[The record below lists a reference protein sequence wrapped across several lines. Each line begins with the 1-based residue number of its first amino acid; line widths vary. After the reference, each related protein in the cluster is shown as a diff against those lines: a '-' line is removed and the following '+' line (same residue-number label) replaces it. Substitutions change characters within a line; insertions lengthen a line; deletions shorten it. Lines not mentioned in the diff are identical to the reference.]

1 MIYPHSRV
9 DVLVFA
15 EDPGAANFVAD
26 LPRALA
32 SKGHTTH
39 FATCGSA
46 TAYLKQRG
54 FNAAHLP
61 PQYDAEAV
69 LDALAPRLIVVGT
82 SENPDSIGLRFVACA
97 AARRIPSV
105 GVIDSS
111 TNLDYRF
118 RGRSADPLAFCPDA
132 VIVPDTVASDGLVKL
147 GLGRERIIVG
157 GHPHWDY
164 VRSVHQ
170 SLSQVDRNELR
181 LRYFN
186 GPANGQ
192 TVVLFA
198 SEISDGM
205 NPQQFR
211 FSDEYTLRGNGKSL
225 GRTEI
230 VIEEFLSAAAH
241 ARHHLHLVLR
251 LHPKQSLTDLADYQG
266 AFDTVSQAESS
277 LELIHAADA
286 VVGMTSMMITEAV
299 LMRRPTLAI
308 LPRECESAWLSTI
321 KLGVTPHASD
331 RGSVHEQFTRL
342 LTPAPL
348 PSITALENFFPSGA
362 LGHMTATCE
371 KFGLL

>member
-1 MIYPHSRV
+1 MIYPHSRA

-26 LPRALA
+26 LPRTLA

-39 FATCGSA
+39 FATSGSA

-54 FNAAHLP
+54 LDAVQLP
-61 PQYDAEAV
+61 SQCDPEAV

-82 SENPDSIGLRFVACA
+82 AENPESIGLRFVACA

-118 RGRSADPLAFCPDA
+118 RGRSKDPLAFCPDA
-132 VIVPDTVASDGLVKL
+132 VIVPDTVAKDGLVKL
-147 GLGRERIIVG
+147 GLGPDRIVVG

-164 VRSVHQ
+164 VRSTCR
-170 SLSQVDRNELR
+170 SLDQLDRNGLR

-186 GPANGQ
+186 DSASGR
-192 TVVLFA
+192 TVVIFA

-211 FSDEYTLRGNGKSL
+211 FSDEYTLRGNGKSH

-230 VIEEFLSAAAH
+230 VIEEFLAAAAP
-241 ARHHLHLVLR
+241 ARDRLHLVLR
-251 LHPKQSLTDLADYQG
+251 LHPKQSLLDLADYQG
-266 AFDTVSQAESS
+266 AFDTVSQTESS
-277 LELIHAADA
+277 LEVIHAADA

-308 LPRECESAWLSTI
+308 LPRECESAWLSAI
-321 KLGVTPHASD
+321 KLGVPPHASD

-342 LTPAPL
+342 LSPAPL
-348 PSITALENFFPSGA
+348 PSVTALEKFFPSGA